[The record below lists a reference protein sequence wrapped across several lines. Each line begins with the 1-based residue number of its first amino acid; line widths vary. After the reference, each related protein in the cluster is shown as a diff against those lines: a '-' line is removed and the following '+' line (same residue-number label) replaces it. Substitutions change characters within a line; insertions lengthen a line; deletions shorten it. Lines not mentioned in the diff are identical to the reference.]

1 MNTIVR
7 NFMSVV
13 RRFKLATVLNVL
25 GLSVAFVAFMLIMM
39 QVSYDNRFDSCQP
52 EAERIFRFDLGN
64 STGQQAV
71 IARPLARIFTESSP
85 HIKAG
90 CIVSCFM
97 QDYFFSVKR
106 NEERVNFMEKW
117 WFASP
122 EIMQVFDFKML
133 EGDDKALMEPNSCIL
148 PESLARKFFGNESAI
163 GQQLIDQSGKAVTVK
178 GVYHDFPRN
187 STLSNV
193 VYVPLPEKQDYND
206 WGNFNYLFF
215 VRLDD
220 VSNKEL
226 IMENFKKNEEV
237 NKALSNIWSGQDGLD
252 YILTSLPELHFQN
265 NIIFDTLPKANR
277 QTLLVLSSIAIV
289 ILVIAGINFTNF
301 STSLAP
307 MRLRSINTQKVL
319 GSTNG
324 MLRMALCAEAVGISL
339 VAYLVSL
346 YLLYVVKRTP
356 IVSLIDAEVSF
367 AGQLDVILLT
377 GAIAVGV
384 GLLAGLYP
392 AFYMTSFQPAMVLKG
407 NFGLSPT
414 GKRTRNV
421 LVGIQYVAS
430 FALIIGALFMY
441 LQNHFMQSAPLGYDR
456 DELIVSNLNQKIND
470 DREALTNELMKSAS
484 VSGVTYSEFL
494 LSSGDQY
501 MGWGRNFRDESIN
514 YQCLPVDWNFLE
526 VMGIQVSEGRGF
538 RQEDDLKENGC
549 YVFNETAKAQF
560 DMKLGDKIGDDE
572 IIGFMPDVKFASFR
586 QAVSPMAFFLW
597 GKYQRWS
604 SSNKYYGQLYVK
616 FKAGSDLRAGMEH
629 VRQSLAKFDAEY
641 PFNVRFFDEVLQQT
655 YEQELKMGYLITLFS
670 IVAILISIVGV
681 FGLVVFESGYRRKE
695 IAIRKV
701 FGSTTGEIL
710 LMFNRGYLYILLI
723 CFALGAPVAWYG
735 VSRWLENF
743 AYRTPMYGWVL
754 AVAFLVVALITV
766 ATVTFQSWRV
776 ANENPAENVKSE

>member
-52 EAERIFRFDLGN
+52 EAERIFRLDVEDDDGWQCIMPRPF
-64 STGQQAV
+64 
-71 IARPLARIFTESSP
+71 ARLFAESSP
-85 HIKAG
+85 HIEAG
-90 CIVSCFM
+90 CITSKIR
-97 QDYFFSVKR
+97 DAFFAV
-106 NEERVNFMEKW
+106 ERDGERMKFMEPW
-117 WFASP
+117 WYVTP
-122 EIMQVFDFKML
+122 GIMQVFDFEML
-133 EGDDKALMEPNSCIL
+133 EGDANALEEPNSCIL
-148 PESLARKFFGNESAI
+148 SESLARKFFGEGPALNR
-163 GQQLIDQSGKAVTVK
+163 QLLPPDQNDGRTLTVK
-178 GVYHDFPRN
+178 GVYRDFPRN
-187 STLSNV
+187 STLGNV
-193 VYVPLPEKQDYND
+193 VYVSISKQE
-206 WGNFNYLFF
+206 NYDEWRNSNYSLF
-215 VRLDD
+215 VRLDNAA
-220 VSNKEL
+220 NKDL
-226 IMENFKKNEEV
+226 VLENFKNDEKA
-237 NKALSNIWSGQDGLD
+237 KALPNSWSSTNRNFALNA
-252 YILTSLPELHFQN
+252 LSELHFLN
-265 NIIFDTLPKANR
+265 NVDFDLLPKASR
-277 QTLLVLSSIAIV
+277 QTLLVLFSIAIV

-324 MLRMALCAEAVGISL
+324 TLRAGLLVEAVGISV

-356 IVSLIDAEVSF
+356 IAALIDAEISF
-367 AGQLDVILLT
+367 AGQADLILLT
-377 GAIAVGV
+377 GAIAVGL

-392 AFYMTSFQPAMVLKG
+392 AYYMTSFQPAMALKG
-407 NFGLSPT
+407 NAGLSPS
-414 GKRTRNV
+414 GKRMRNV

-441 LQNHFMQSAPLGYDR
+441 LQNQYMQNAPLGYDR
-456 DELIVSNLNQKIND
+456 DELIVSSLNAKINE
-470 DREALTNELMKSAS
+470 DRDALTNELERFAG
-484 VSGVTYSEFL
+484 VTGVTYSEHL
-494 LSSGDQY
+494 LSSGDNY
-501 MGWGRNFRDESIN
+501 MNWGRTYHDAPIS
-514 YQCLPVDWNFLE
+514 YWCLPVDWNFLD
-526 VMGIQVSEGRGF
+526 VMGIPVSEGRGF
-538 RQEDDLKENGC
+538 RQEDDLKDKGC
-549 YVFNETAKAQF
+549 YVFNETAKAQY
-560 DMKLGDKIGDDE
+560 DMLLGDKLGGDE

-586 QAVSPMAFFLW
+586 QAVSPMAFYVW
-597 GKYQRWS
+597 GKSRWGMD
-604 SSNKYYGQLYVK
+604 KYYGQLYVK

-776 ANENPAENVKSE
+776 ANENPAENVKAE